1 MLKTAENV
9 TMGHPDK
16 VCDQI
21 SDAILDACLNQ
32 DKNSRVAV
40 ETMGGH
46 GKLFILGEVSTKAN
60 IDEASIA
67 RKLYQEIGYDDDLDI
82 QVKIVKQSPDIA
94 QGVDTGGAGDQG
106 IIVGYATQETPE
118 LLPVEH
124 VLATKLV
131 RQLEVVRQS
140 RNFILSKYL
149 LPDGKAQVTLNGK
162 EVETVVLST
171 QHRDSINLEELRY
184 LVLKEIIKPVISN
197 YKKVLINPAGSW
209 HLGGFN
215 ADTGLT
221 GRKITADNYGP
232 QIPVGG
238 GCFSGKDPSKVDRSA
253 AYMARFL
260 AVEYLKNLNAKEVL
274 VKLAY
279 AIGKKEPVMATA
291 EVDGQILE
299 IRGIDLSPRA
309 IISFLRLQEPQYK
322 LRARYGFF
330 QDFNLTNNLDL
341 LS

>member
-21 SDAILDACLNQ
+21 SDAILDACLEQ
-32 DKNSRVAV
+32 DQNSRVAV

-46 GKLFILGEVSTKAN
+46 GKLFILGEVST
-60 IDEASIA
+60 EAEFDAPAIA
-67 RKLYQEIGYDDDLDI
+67 QKLYQEIGYKDLLDI
-82 QVKIVKQSPDIA
+82 QVKIVRQSPDISK
-94 QGVDTGGAGDQG
+94 GVDTGGAGDQG
-106 IIVGYATQETPE
+106 IMVGYATCETPE
-118 LLPVEH
+118 LLPLEH
-124 VLATKLV
+124 VLATRLIRRLEAV
-131 RQLEVVRQS
+131 RQDAS
-140 RNFILSKYL
+140 FTLSKYL

-162 EVETVVLST
+162 EIETVVLST
-171 QHRDSINLEELRY
+171 QHKDSIGLEDLRQ
-184 LVLKEIIKPVISN
+184 LIIKEVIKPIIPI
-197 YKKVLINPAGSW
+197 YKQAFINPAGSW

-253 AYMARFL
+253 AYMARYL
-260 AVEYLKNLNAKEVL
+260 AVEYLKNLGAQEVL

-279 AIGKKEPVMATA
+279 AIGKREPVMATA

-299 IRGIDLSPRA
+299 ITGIDLSPRA
-309 IISFLRLQEPQYK
+309 IIDFLKLREPQYK

-330 QDFNLTNNLDL
+330 HEF
-341 LS
+341 

>member
-21 SDAILDACLNQ
+21 SDAILDACLTQ

-46 GKLFILGEVSTKAN
+46 GKLFILGEVSTQAK
-60 IDEASIA
+60 IDAADIA
-67 RKLYQEIGYDDDLDI
+67 QKLYRQIGYQDILDI
-82 QVKIVKQSPDIA
+82 QVKIVEQSSDIA

-106 IIVGYATQETPE
+106 IMVGYATAETKE
-118 LLPVEH
+118 MLPLEH
-124 VLATKLV
+124 VLATRLIRRLEAV
-131 RQLEVVRQS
+131 RQ
-140 RNFILSKYL
+140 NPGFILSKYL
-149 LPDGKAQVTLNGK
+149 LPDGKAQITLSKQG
-162 EVETVVLST
+162 VETVVLST
-171 QHRDSINLEELRY
+171 QHKDNINLEDLRQ
-184 LVLKEIIKPVISN
+184 LIIEEVIKPIIPSYEQVF
-197 YKKVLINPAGSW
+197 INPAGSW

-253 AYMARFL
+253 TYMARYL
-260 AVEYLKNLNAKEVL
+260 AVEYLKNLGAQEVL

-291 EVDGQILE
+291 QVDGQLLQIK
-299 IRGIDLSPRA
+299 GIDLSPRA
-309 IISFLRLQEPQYK
+309 IIDFLRLREPQYM

-330 QDFNLTNNLDL
+330 QDFQKKFG
-341 LS
+341 